1 MKYLIWMVCWVISQR
16 IMMAMGVI
24 YEKPLTS
31 SIFSAVISTIIV
43 LLVRESKIIISIAS
57 IMIVLWVILCFEN
70 GNVIN
75 GLVGGAMNAW
85 LIRIALKKKTGA

>member
-1 MKYLIWMVCWVISQR
+1 MKYLIWMVCWVVSQR
-16 IMMAMGVI
+16 IMMTMGVI
-24 YEKPLTS
+24 YEKPLIS
-31 SIFSAVISTIIV
+31 SIFSAIISTIIV

>member
-1 MKYLIWMVCWVISQR
+1 
-16 IMMAMGVI
+16 MAMGVI